1 MLVGSWKRCLICRI
15 KFVSCSI
22 CERRFN
28 YCSKACSSAA
38 RHRTQRSSNRKY
50 SKTRKARLLQSRR
63 QARYRMKSPH
73 IDANKK
79 VTEQSSKP
87 TPPSIKPS
95 RAPIDKSPKSSA
107 TNLPLSRRGA
117 HYHGSPVSHCRFCG
131 HGPLWLPAFSEG
143 QQYKDDS

>member
-1 MLVGSWKRCLICRI
+1 VLVGSWKRCLICRV

-22 CERRFN
+22 CERRYK

-38 RHRTQRSSNRKY
+38 RHRTHRYSNRKY
-50 SKTRKARLLQSRR
+50 SKTRRARLLQSRR
-63 QARYRMKSPH
+63 QARYRMTSSR
-73 IDANKK
+73 IDTNKK

-95 RAPIDKSPKSSA
+95 RAPIGKSPKNSA
-107 TNLPLSRRGA
+107 TNLSLSLRGV
-117 HYHGSPVSHCRFCG
+117 HHQGSPVSHCRFCG
-131 HGPLWLPAFSEG
+131 RGPLWLPAFSEG

>member
-1 MLVGSWKRCLICRI
+1 VLVGSWKRCLICRI

-22 CERRFN
+22 CERRYK

-38 RHRTQRSSNRKY
+38 RQRTHRSSNRKY

-63 QARYRMKSPH
+63 QARYRMTSSA
-73 IDANKK
+73 IDTNKK

-95 RAPIDKSPKSSA
+95 RAPISKSPKNSA
-107 TNLPLSRRGA
+107 TNHSLSLRGV
-117 HYHGSPVSHCRFCG
+117 HRHSSPVSHCRFCG
-131 HGPLWLPAFSEG
+131 RGPLWLPAFSVG